1 MEEKLSGIVVSS
13 VSYGE
18 SDKILGVLTLEK
30 GVVSAICKGVKK
42 AGAKL
47 KFASEPFCFAEFLFS
62 VRQNR
67 RVVTGASL
75 IDSFYPLRESV
86 NKLYAASC
94 VLEFAK
100 RFEKENIVSPGLFLD
115 AVDCLKNLAYKTGGE
130 AAYLVR
136 FYLSALKKAGFGLE
150 LNGCFKCGEQITGR
164 AFFDYRTGGFYS
176 EGCAENGAREIKFST
191 YAALKNIA
199 SGGVPDDKSAEDALK
214 LIRYFIENR
223 ADENLSALNQTITVF
238 SRGSTPKA

>member
-18 SDKILGVLTLEK
+18 NDKILGVLTLEK
-30 GVVSAICKGVKK
+30 GVVSASIKGVKK

-47 KFASEPFCFAEFLFS
+47 KFASEPFCFAEFIFS
-62 VRQNR
+62 VKQNR

-75 IDSFYPLRESV
+75 VDSFYPIRENV

-115 AVDCLKNLAYKTGGE
+115 AVDCLKNLAYKAGNE
-130 AAYLVR
+130 AVYLVA
-136 FYLSALKKAGFGLE
+136 FYIAALKKAGYGLE
-150 LNGCFKCGEQITGR
+150 LNGCFKCGEEIEGR

-176 EGCAENGAREIKFST
+176 EGCAESGAREIKTST
-191 YAALKNIA
+191 YATLNAIA
-199 SGGVPDDKSAEDALK
+199 AGKASDEKTATDALK
-214 LIRYFIENR
+214 LIRFFIENR
-223 ADENLSALNQTITVF
+223 ADEKLSALNQTINIF
-238 SRGSTPKA
+238 SLSSSV